1 MSTKLNARSPFY
13 LTLSEPTVPTIAYDC
28 IVAGLKDSGGNT
40 VARNLEVNQQGVVT
54 EPDLDQGTILSFTSS
69 AGDFAN
75 GKFATVTSA
84 TSRTIVFTISIP
96 SGYSNSAD
104 GIFSCSLV
112 TSQIA
117 TPGNDSQP
125 ACTGGITN
133 NGSISQQNLNTTSS
147 PVELTLASFFNGTPT
162 KYIITNN
169 NPNFITTSTTGTGN
183 AEKLLLTPNSIAGTR
198 SISVEGR
205 DASFP
210 TSCSSVQN
218 FDVVITKVGDAMK
231 CTTGTNEVAVDIT
244 GGSMTAAGVL
254 TVPTSSAKITVV
266 KKADGT
272 VLATGTTDRR
282 NTDVSGFPVN
292 STGSDRTV
300 SVGLTFVVPAGFTNA
315 GADIVCTNFSFTQF
329 AGLPTFNCDIAAL
342 TEQSIN
348 KNGAI
353 FAGQS
358 ALGTIQGFTPFEFP
372 EVSTATPRTGNDAP
386 VFTVRIPSGYSNTGD
401 GSQDITCPIDL
412 TQPPINIEIPQTGVN
427 EFKYFLS
434 GAKNTTNDFCN
445 GTYGTFTEVTSKANT
460 SGSASLESLD
470 TAQIYQNG
478 TPFIGGFFYYA
489 VTTSAQSS
497 AAGLI
502 TDGSGNALSY
512 YVVQIDNNGIVL
524 ELRRQACDG
533 ATERGGIL

>member
-13 LTLSEPTVPTIAYDC
+13 LTLTEPTVPTIAFDC
-28 IVAGLKDSGGNT
+28 IVAGLKDSSGNT
-40 VARNLEVNQQGVVT
+40 VARNLEVNQQGIVT

-125 ACTGGITN
+125 PCTGGITN

-147 PVELTLASFFNGTPT
+147 PVELTLSSFFNGTPT
-162 KYIITNN
+162 TYIITNN
-169 NPNFITTSTTGTGN
+169 NPSFITTSTTGTAN
-183 AEKLLLTPNSIAGTR
+183 ATKLLLTPNSIAGTR

-231 CTTGTNEVAVDIT
+231 CTAGTNEVAVDIT

-282 NTDVSGFPVN
+282 NTDVAGFPVN
-292 STGSDRTV
+292 SSTSEQSV
-300 SVGLTFVVPAGFTNA
+300 NVGLTFVVPAGFTNA
-315 GADIVCTNFSFTQF
+315 GANIVCTNFSFTQ
-329 AGLPTFNCDIAAL
+329 AGTGLEPFDCDVARISD
-342 TEQSIN
+342 QSIN

-353 FAGQS
+353 YFGKITV
-358 ALGTIQGFTPFEFP
+358 GTIASSSPIKWD
-372 EVSTATPRTGNDAP
+372 EVTTKTPRQTTFNI
-386 VFTVRIPSGYSNTGD
+386 TIPANYSNTSD
-401 GSQDITCPIDL
+401 VTFPCQVTL
-412 TQPPINIEIPQTGVN
+412 QQPPINIEIPQTGVN

-434 GAKNTTNDFCN
+434 GAKNTTDDFCN